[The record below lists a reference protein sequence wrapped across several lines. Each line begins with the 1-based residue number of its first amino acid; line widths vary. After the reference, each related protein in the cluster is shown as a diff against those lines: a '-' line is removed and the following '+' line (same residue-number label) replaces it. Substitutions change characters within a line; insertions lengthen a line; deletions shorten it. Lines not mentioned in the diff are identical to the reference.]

1 MSRPHISV
9 VVPVYECSGCL
20 TELHRRLDASL
31 AEVSDD
37 YEIILVNDASVDA
50 SWDDI
55 QALAVADRRVK
66 GLDLS
71 RNFGQHHA
79 IAAGLDYA
87 RGDWVVVMDC
97 DLQDRPEEIPN
108 LYRKAQ
114 GEFDMVVGVRSHR
127 QDSIWKKTTSR
138 LFFGV
143 FAYFTGSPIN
153 HRVGNFGIYS
163 REVVRSIRRL
173 KEQNRSFGL
182 FAVWVG
188 FRRAELE
195 VEHAKRASG
204 QTSYSFSALMR
215 LAMDSIIAHSD
226 KLLRLAVRLGLFMSS
241 CSLLF
246 SLWLVI
252 LYFGLDRPVPG
263 WTSVMVSVYFTAGL
277 VIGVIGI
284 VGLYVGKIFD
294 EVKGRPL
301 YVIRSTTFEDTQ
313 AEN

>member
-1 MSRPHISV
+1 MNRPHLSV
-9 VVPVYECSGCL
+9 VIPVYGCSECL
-20 TELHRRLDASL
+20 TELHRRLAASL
-31 AEVSDD
+31 VEIAEA
-37 YEIILVNDASVDA
+37 YEIILVNDASADT
-50 SWDDI
+50 SWSQI
-55 QALAVADRRVK
+55 QELARADGRIK

-71 RNFGQHHA
+71 RNFGQHYA

-87 RGDWVVVMDC
+87 DGDWVVVMDC

-114 GEFDMVVGVRSHR
+114 EDFDMVVGVRSNR
-127 QDSIWKKTTSR
+127 QDSFLKKAMSR
-138 LFFGV
+138 LFFRA
-143 FAYFTGSPIN
+143 FAYFTESPIN

-163 REVVRSIRRL
+163 RKVVESIRRL

-195 VEHAKRASG
+195 IEHAKRASG
-204 QTSYSFSALMR
+204 RTSYSFNTLMR

-226 KLLRLAVRLGLFMSS
+226 KVLRLAVRLGLFMSS

-246 SLWLVI
+246 SLWLVV

-301 YVIRSTTFEDTQ
+301 YVVRSTTFEDTSP
-313 AEN
+313 EN